1 MNHDKGLTRHT
12 RRVCESRCP
21 VSVCVRTRRDRDS
34 GSAPHSQHIT
44 AQRREATAFSR
55 ISHLGIVTQC
65 SRPCRAA
72 AYDCATCFE
81 AAGCCC
87 CCWRGSPAW
96 YPACRP
102 RGRRARC
109 QGHASRATLSSIP
122 EKRSH
127 PGPPRHRTQGGRR
140 PSAASAAARS
150 RGRRGGPRGSPSA
163 PTAPGPRA
171 RPASGS

>member
-1 MNHDKGLTRHT
+1 MNHDTGRHVML
-12 RRVCESRCP
+12 RPRCP
-21 VSVCVRTRRDRDS
+21 VCASAS
-34 GSAPHSQHIT
+34 GSASRKRDPRIREESHSVSL
-44 AQRREATAFSR
+44 AS
-55 ISHLGIVTQC
+55 LGIVTQC